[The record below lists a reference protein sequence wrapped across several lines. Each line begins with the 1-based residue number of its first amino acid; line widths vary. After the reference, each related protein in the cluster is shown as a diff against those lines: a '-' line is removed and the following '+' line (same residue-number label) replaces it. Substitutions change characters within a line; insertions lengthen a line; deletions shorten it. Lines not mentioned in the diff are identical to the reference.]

1 LLRPYNNEQGDIMA
15 YKLSK
20 WDLSQLYSGYDSPEL
35 ENAFDMIEEQ
45 VASFEGVRNKLTPDI
60 STEQFMDV
68 MKADETSTRIANKL
82 YSFAGLSF
90 TADTQDQKA
99 QALQARVMQF
109 LAENQN
115 RTLFFSLW
123 WKELDDANAKRL
135 MDASGDYRYY
145 LEAMRLYKPHTLSE
159 AEEKIINLK
168 NVTGVS
174 ALGNLYDSI
183 TNRYVYKMKVG
194 GKEKEMTAGELYS
207 YRYSTDP
214 AVRAASY
221 QSQFKVLAADG
232 NILGQ
237 IYQTILRDWHS
248 ENINLR
254 KFKNSIAPRNLSND
268 VPDEA
273 VEALLSVAR
282 KNVGIFQRYFKMKAK
297 HLGMKKIRRYD
308 IYAPLAASKKTY
320 EWDTAVNMVLDAFQG
335 FSPKVAELAK
345 RVFDQNRID
354 SEVRKGKRG
363 GAFCWGFLPEET
375 PYVLVNY
382 QGNSREV
389 ATLAHELGHAIHA
402 MLAEHHST
410 YTFHSSLPLAETAS
424 TFAEMVLIDK
434 LLTEEKD
441 ESVRRDILFKQMD
454 DAYATIM
461 RQSYF
466 ALFEKTAHELTQ
478 KNASVDDL
486 ANAYLENLKEQF
498 GDSLELS
505 DEFKWEWVGIP
516 HIYQTPFYVY
526 AYAFGQLL
534 VLALYQQFKAE
545 GESFKP
551 KYLKILSAGGSESPE
566 RILSEAGI
574 NIRDAK
580 FWQGGFDVLEKLVTE
595 LEKLPVEKAKR
606 DAKSVKSK
614 AAKPAKKAAV
624 KKVTAKKKAPAKK
637 VAKAKKKK

>member
-1 LLRPYNNEQGDIMA
+1 MA

-45 VASFEGVRNKLTPDI
+45 VASFEGVRNKLTTDM
-60 STEQFMDV
+60 STEQFMQV
-68 MKADETSTRIANKL
+68 MKADELSTRIANKL

-99 QALQARVMQF
+99 QALQARVQQF

-145 LEAMRLYKPHTLSE
+145 LESIRNFKPHTLSE

-168 NVTGVS
+168 NVNGVN

-183 TNRYVYKMKVG
+183 TNRYVFKMKVN
-194 GKEKEMTAGELYS
+194 GKEKEMTAAELFS

-221 QSQFKVLAADG
+221 QAQFKVYAEDG
-232 NILGQ
+232 PILGQ

-248 ENINLR
+248 ENIGLR

-273 VEALLSVAR
+273 VEALLGVAR

-320 EWDTAVNMVLDAFQG
+320 DWDTAVHMVLDAFNN

-345 RVFDQNRID
+345 RVFDQKRID
-354 SEVRKGKRG
+354 SEIRKGKRG

-402 MLAEHHST
+402 MLAEQHSV

-454 DAYATIM
+454 DAYATVL

-466 ALFEKTAHELTQ
+466 ALFEKTAHEMTQ
-478 KNASVDDL
+478 KNASIDDL
-486 ANAYLENLKEQF
+486 SAAYLENLKEQF
-498 GDSLELS
+498 GDSLDLS
-505 DEFKWEWVGIP
+505 EEFKWEWVGIP

-534 VLALYQQFKAE
+534 VYALYQQFKQE

-551 KYLKILSAGGSESPE
+551 KYLKILSAGGSEAPE
-566 RILSEAGI
+566 RILKEAGVD
-574 NIRDAK
+574 IRDPK
-580 FWQGGFDVLEKLVTE
+580 FWQGGFDFLARLVSE
-595 LEKLPVEKAKR
+595 LEQLPVEKSA
-606 DAKSVKSK
+606 
-614 AAKPAKKAAV
+614 PAKKAKPAA
-624 KKVTAKKKAPAKK
+624 KKSTKKAAAKKPAKKAPAKK
-637 VAKAKKKK
+637 KAVKKKK